1 MQSKRRIVHPE
12 STAFPTNRHS
22 MKASAYI
29 AQSLYAKQLATLT
42 QLYLELRLPLSHAL
56 RAAEADLGQ
65 PKDLDLVIE
74 RDPAAGKCRRLGRRT
89 F

>member
-1 MQSKRRIVHPE
+1 
-12 STAFPTNRHS
+12 

-65 PKDLDLVIE
+65 PKDLDLVIDAIQLPGNVGALDDE
-74 RDPAAGKCRRLGRRT
+74 HSNRDGAIVA
-89 F
+89 